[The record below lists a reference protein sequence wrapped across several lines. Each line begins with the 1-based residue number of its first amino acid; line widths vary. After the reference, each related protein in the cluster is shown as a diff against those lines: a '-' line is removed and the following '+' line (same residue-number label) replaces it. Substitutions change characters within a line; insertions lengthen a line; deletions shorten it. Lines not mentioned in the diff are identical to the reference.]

1 MTMNTLRT
9 AVCAMLVFAGTAN
22 ILAQAPPQNNEAP
35 RVKEKIRVTGGEK
48 TDFIFTRTFMV
59 GQADS
64 LVPFGV
70 SRSGAYTVGVG
81 YGIPIGKVLELKL
94 EPRATWHKIYFKP
107 SPDKWFPSALND
119 SSLVYEKQRIFYL
132 EMPIGLK
139 FKLARNAVEK
149 YQVLLEGGFSAGVN
163 FGGALRTRINVD
175 TNSDG
180 IFDGRVTSKLTRV
193 GEWNRFRFGPYARF
207 GLRYVSIYGFY
218 RMTSLYRVG
227 KRFNETSTTTRDYP
241 NFPKLEIGI
250 SVTI

>member
-1 MTMNTLRT
+1 MMTKAMRT
-9 AVCAMLVFAGTAN
+9 ALCAMWLCVAGGAAV
-22 ILAQAPPQNNEAP
+22 AQAPEDNEAP
-35 RVKEKIRVTGGEK
+35 RVKEKIRVTGSEK

-59 GQADS
+59 GAADS
-64 LVPFGV
+64 LVPFSV
-70 SRSGAYTVGVG
+70 SRSGAYTLGIG
-81 YGIPIGKVLELKL
+81 YGFPIGKVLELKL
-94 EPRATWHKIYFKP
+94 EPRATWHKTYFKS

-132 EMPIGLK
+132 ELPVGLK
-139 FKLARNAVEK
+139 FKMARNAVEK
-149 YQVLLEGGFSAGVN
+149 YQILLETGFSAGVN
-163 FGGALRTRINVD
+163 FGGALRTRTSVD
-175 TNSDG
+175 TDYDG
-180 IFDGRVTSKLTRV
+180 VFDGRVTSKLTRA

-227 KRFNETSTTTRDYP
+227 RKFSDTPTTSRPYP

>member
-1 MTMNTLRT
+1 MKTLRT
-9 AVCAMLVFAGTAN
+9 ALCAMWAMALSSTLV
-22 ILAQAPPQNNEAP
+22 AQAPADNEAP

-48 TDFIFTRTFMV
+48 TDFIFTRTFLA

-70 SRSGAYTVGVG
+70 SRSGAYTVGIG
-81 YGIPIGKVLELKL
+81 YGFPIGKVLELKL
-94 EPRATWHKIYFKP
+94 EPRATWHKIYFRP

-119 SSLVYEKQRIFYL
+119 SSLVFEKQRIFYL
-132 EMPIGLK
+132 ELPVGLK
-139 FKLARNAVEK
+139 FKMARNAVEK
-149 YQVLLEGGFSAGVN
+149 YQVLLETGFSAGVN
-163 FGGALRTRINVD
+163 FGGALRTRTLVD
-175 TNSDG
+175 TDQDG
-180 IFDGRVTSKLTRV
+180 TFDGRVTSKLTRV

-218 RMTSLYRVG
+218 RMTSLYRPG
-227 KRFNETSTTTRDYP
+227 TKFNDTPTTTRPYP